1 MQKIHSSRAP
11 IGTSNTIHRR
21 RFLAFTALLLAAF
34 LAAPSHAFHF
44 FQNDSFVPHRWQSLP
59 VTFQVDNGPTNIQG
73 EMQSAADAW
82 NDVPT
87 AVDLLVMQPATDA
100 MGNAVDFTAANF
112 GTAWGLLNGDGQQEV
127 VFDEDGSVLQMLGLD
142 PTRFNGVGPSR
153 RRTVGGVA
161 VIDDAFLVINGS
173 RTDFDRRSTE
183 VHELGHNLGLAHS
196 SVGMFN
202 SGSFPSGAL
211 DVVNRNAVPT
221 MHPFSG
227 AGSARRT
234 LEADDRAGISL
245 LYPSDTFTTSLGT
258 IEGSVTRCS
267 TSDPLTGVN
276 VRAINTGDDRI
287 QISRYTAFD
296 GNTDGRYRI
305 EGVPPGSYRVVIE
318 PLGANGFTPGR
329 LAIETET
336 DQGFV
341 TEYFSSTECPEPLP
355 DTPSAVT
362 IAGGGR
368 QTANVA
374 VDGAR
379 FALVVDD
386 TGSMGNEIAD
396 VRTILNNFI
405 DLIDSIPLVDF
416 PLTAVITYKDGV
428 TFRTLSDDPDE
439 LRTIVD
445 GLGASG
451 GGDCPESSN
460 AALLD
465 AARLLRPLGVALH
478 FTDADSRPNGPTR
491 LDVLREYF
499 SRGILLSTLLSGS
512 CTTASGSVRDAF
524 AAPSFN
530 EAGNALADLDLGFSR
545 EELDHRLG
553 NPCRQLPADS
563 RGSAV
568 AEEFDD
574 PPEHGVESAFE
585 TFPALAETTGGF
597 FFAAS
602 PGPRFVNVG
611 SNIAA
616 ASVIPSIGLL
626 TPDQAFRGT
635 TINVE
640 VRGGNTNFRPSSSV
654 TLGSSGARVDA
665 TTFVS
670 PTRLIAAITIAPDAA
685 LGFSDVRVRTDLGGG
700 VVENANGSSVVE
712 ILAPPPFA
720 SVTSVTPSS
729 ARLGDRVRLTI
740 TGVGVD
746 FTAAPQSVLLGDGI
760 TVESVDV
767 VGPTRLDVQIVVAAD
782 ASTGPRDVVIDS
794 DAGTLFRPMGF
805 LVIDAPEPL
814 AMITSVTPNAGEQ
827 GETLTLVLEGVNT
840 SFAERRSTVSFSG
853 TGIDVLSTTVTD
865 ARSLSVQIAVD
876 SDAALG
882 FRDVRVTTDGEIAA
896 ALDAFQVLTASNVPA
911 SLTLSP
917 TTGTATVGETFCTT
931 ATILDPSSAPVGGQ
945 VVRFEVRGAN
955 TADGAAT
962 TDARGQAELCYPG
975 ANVGTDD
982 LTARAGALS
991 ASAQITWMASAGACV
1006 PDAQTLCL
1014 QGGRFAVRA
1023 DWRIPG
1029 GMFGTGQMIPL
1040 TDFSGGFW
1048 FFRPNN
1054 VEIVLKVLNACT
1066 NNDRFWVF
1074 AAGMTNVETTL
1085 VVTDTET
1092 GVSKRYDSPLG
1103 TPFPPILDTQ
1113 AFATCP

>member
-1 MQKIHSSRAP
+1 MQKSNHPTANTHTGRLVRGSRLPTA
-11 IGTSNTIHRR
+11 I
-21 RFLAFTALLLAAF
+21 ALLIAAF
-34 LAAPSHAFHF
+34 LAAPSQAFHF
-44 FQNDSFVPHRWQSLP
+44 FQNDSFVPFRWQSLP

-87 AVDLLVMQPATDA
+87 AVDLLAMQPATDA
-100 MGNAVDFTAANF
+100 MGNAVDFTVANF

-142 PTRFNGVGPSR
+142 PVRINGFGPSR
-153 RRTVGGVA
+153 RQTAGGVA
-161 VIDDAFLVINGS
+161 LIDDAFLVINGS
-173 RTDFDRRSTE
+173 RTNFDRRSTE

-211 DVVNRNAVPT
+211 DVINRSAVPT

-227 AGSARRT
+227 SGSARRS
-234 LEADDRAGISL
+234 LEADDRAGISV
-245 LYPSDTFTTSLGT
+245 LYPSGSFATSLGT
-258 IEGSVTRCS
+258 IAGAVTRCS
-267 TSDPLTGVN
+267 TSDSLTGVN
-276 VRAINTGDDRI
+276 VRAINVSDDRV

-318 PLGANGFTPGR
+318 PFGANGFTRGR
-329 LAIETET
+329 MAIRTDT

-341 TEYFSSTECPEPLP
+341 TEYFSSTECPESLP
-355 DTPSAVT
+355 DTPSA
-362 IAGGGR
+362 IAVSAGAS
-368 QTANVA
+368 QTADVA

-386 TGSMGNEIAD
+386 TGSMGGEIAD

-405 DLIDSIPLVDF
+405 DLIDSIPLIDF
-416 PLTAVITYKDGV
+416 PLTAIITYKDNV
-428 TFRTLSDDPDE
+428 TFRNLSDDPDE

-445 GLGASG
+445 GLGATG

-478 FTDADSRPNGPTR
+478 FTDADSRPDGPTR

-512 CTTASGSVRDAF
+512 CTTASSSALDAF

-530 EAGNALADLDLGFSR
+530 EVGDSLASLGIDTSFT
-545 EELDHRLG
+545 EPGHG
-553 NPCRQLPADS
+553 
-563 RGSAV
+563 RGSQCARPSGSPWASAV
-568 AEEFDD
+568 ADEFDD

-597 FFAAS
+597 FFAAN
-602 PGPRFVNVG
+602 PGSRFVNVG

-616 ASVIPSIGLL
+616 ASVVPSVGLL

-640 VRGGNTNFRPSSSV
+640 IRGGNTNFRPSSMV
-654 TLGSSGARVDA
+654 TFGSSGARVDA

-670 PTRLIAAITIAPDAA
+670 PTRLIASLTLAPDAA
-685 LGFSDVRVRTDLGGG
+685 LGFSDILVRTDLGGG
-700 VVENANGSSVVE
+700 VVEAANGSAVVE
-712 ILAPPPFA
+712 ILEPPPFP

-729 ARLGDRVRLTI
+729 ARLGDSLRLTI
-740 TGVGVD
+740 TGVAVD
-746 FTAAPQSVLLGDGI
+746 FTTAVQTVLLGDGI
-760 TVESVDV
+760 TVRSVDV
-767 VGPTRLDVQIVVAAD
+767 VNPSRLEVQIDVAVD
-782 ASTGPRDVVIDS
+782 APTGVRDVVVTS
-794 DAGTLFRPMGF
+794 DTGTLVRPMGF

-814 AMITSVTPNAGEQ
+814 AMITSVTPAAGER
-827 GETLTLVLEGVNT
+827 GETLTLDLEGINT
-840 SFAERRSTVSFSG
+840 GFAAGLSTVSFSG
-853 TGIDVLSTTVTD
+853 IGINVLSTTVTD
-865 ARSLSVQIAVD
+865 ADSVSVQIAID
-876 SDAALG
+876 NDAVLG
-882 FRDVRVTTDGEIAA
+882 FRDVRVTTESEIAA
-896 ALDAFQVLTASNVPA
+896 ALDVFQVLAASNVPT

-917 TTGTATVGETFCTT
+917 TTGTATVGDTFCTT
-931 ATILDPSSAPVGGQ
+931 ATVLDPSAAPVAGQ
-945 VVRFEVRGAN
+945 AVSFEVRGAN
-955 TADGAAT
+955 TADGTAT
-962 TDARGQAELCYPG
+962 TDADGQALLCYAG
-975 ANVGTDD
+975 SLAGTDD
-982 LTARAGALS
+982 LTASTRALTAT
-991 ASAQITWMASAGACV
+991 ARITWSAPAGACV
-1006 PDAQTLCL
+1006 PDARTLCL
-1014 QGGRFAVRA
+1014 RAGRFAVRA

-1029 GMFGTGQMIPL
+1029 GLFGSGQVIPL
-1040 TDFSGGFW
+1040 TDYSGGFW
-1048 FFRPNN
+1048 FFQPKN
-1054 VEIVLKVLNACT
+1054 VEMVLKVLNGCT
-1066 NNDRFWVF
+1066 NNGRFWVF
-1074 AAGMTNVETTL
+1074 AAGMTNVETSL

-1092 GVSKRYDSPLG
+1092 GVSKRYENPLG
-1103 TPFPPILDTQ
+1103 TPFAPILDTQ
-1113 AFATCP
+1113 AFVTCP